1 MSLCS
6 DRYTYIK
13 STTIT
18 ELKERVPADRRLSF
32 ASWIMVSLKPEML
45 VVEDLTKDKRQVSVH
60 SGGQNYIYV
69 LSQCQAD

>member
-1 MSLCS
+1 MV
-6 DRYTYIK
+6 
-13 STTIT
+13 

-60 SGGQNYIYV
+60 QQREGSIH
-69 LSQCQAD
+69 